1 MEKEESLKKPDVRL
15 TNNSH
20 LTPKDTHKMLKAKSE
35 DWCYRLYNKRGFN
48 IMKTYYNGQ
57 RSRRQ
62 EGTPAGNYKR
72 QERRSDPDKDRAYNE
87 NLRYNS
93 YEQED
98 LKNVKMTLKHL
109 KKKLPLNMICMILKK
124 IQARPLEKY

>member
-1 MEKEESLKKPDVRL
+1 
-15 TNNSH
+15 
-20 LTPKDTHKMLKAKSE
+20 MLKA
-35 DWCYRLYNKRGFN
+35 NKRLVLGLRQGFN

-62 EGTPAGNYKR
+62 EGTPPGTEG
-72 QERRSDPDKDRAYNE
+72 ERRSSLIKNRAYNE
-87 NLRYNS
+87 NLRVQQL

-98 LKNVKMTLKHL
+98 LKNVRRRKHL

-124 IQARPLEKY
+124 IQARPLEKYLS